1 MPKPDVLIIG
11 AGLAGLCCAL
21 ELQKNGVSCR
31 ILEASDGVGGRV
43 RTDEVGGFLLDRGF
57 QVYLEAYPEG
67 QRVLDYAPLDFR
79 PFFPG
84 SLVRFSGRW
93 YRLADPHRELRT
105 ALMNAL
111 NPIGSLGDKYRML
124 QLRKRVFRWKWNE
137 LFGAKETSVRAL
149 LDGLGFSARMINRFF
164 RPLYGG
170 VSLDPSLTSSSRMF
184 EFYFR
189 MALEGA
195 TVLPNDGM
203 GAIPAQIALKL
214 KPATIA
220 LEQRVISIGEE
231 SNAVTLETGEELR
244 ASNVVLAVDG
254 PEAARLVPSLGPVR
268 GRAMATV
275 YFSAS
280 AVPKEGPWLMLN
292 GNNEWPVN
300 HAAIV
305 SEVAPGYAP
314 PEKSLIAAT
323 VLGKMLDDDELLVRQ
338 VKDQMKRWF
347 GRQVDQWKHLRTY
360 KLLQAHP
367 DVPARALEDRP
378 ASVRPGLHV
387 CGDHRAGASIHHAML
402 SGRRTAEAILEES
415 QAGGR

>member
-1 MPKPDVLIIG
+1 MSKPDVLIIG

-21 ELQKNGVSCR
+21 ELQKNGVSCQ
-31 ILEASDGVGGRV
+31 ILEGSDGVGGRV
-43 RTDEVGGFLLDRGF
+43 RTDEVDGYLLDRGF

-67 QRVLDYAPLDFR
+67 KRVLDYQDLNLK

-84 SLVRFSGRW
+84 SLVRFSGKW

-105 ALMNAL
+105 ALANAF

-124 QLRKRVFRWKWNE
+124 QLRTRVFRWNWNE
-137 LFGAKETSVRAL
+137 LFGAKETSVRAM

-195 TVLPNDGM
+195 TSLPNEGM
-203 GAIPAQIALKL
+203 GSIPAQISLKL
-214 KPATIA
+214 KAGTIG
-220 LEQRVISIGEE
+220 LEQRVTSIHEE
-231 SNAVTLETGEELR
+231 TNRITLASGEELS
-244 ASNVVLAVDG
+244 AKTVVLATEG
-254 PEAARLVPSLGPVR
+254 PEAARLVPSIGPVR
-268 GRAMATV
+268 SRHLATV
-275 YFSAS
+275 YFGTSQ
-280 AVPKEGPWLMLN
+280 VPKEGPWLMLN

-314 PEKSLIAAT
+314 PGKSLIAAT
-323 VLGKMLDDDELLVRQ
+323 VLGKMVDDEDLFVRQ
-338 VKDQMKRWF
+338 VRDQMKRWF

-360 KLLQAHP
+360 KIAHAHP
-367 DVPARALEDRP
+367 EVNARALEERP
-378 ASVRPGLHV
+378 PAIRPGLHV

-402 SGRRTAEAILEES
+402 SGRRTAEAILE
-415 QAGGR
+415 AGV